1 MFRNRIRIFDEKL
14 IAMDLEARKIEF
26 IKDFLQ
32 LQSEEAIARLEKVL
46 KKEKRN
52 VIEKDFNPMT
62 QEELEQRIEKSEE
75 DFKNNRFK
83 KTSELFSKY
92 K

>member
-1 MFRNRIRIFDEKL
+1 
-14 IAMDLEARKIEF
+14 MDLEARKIEF

-32 LQSEEAIARLEKVL
+32 LQSEEAISRLERVL
-46 KKEKRN
+46 KKEKKN

-62 QEELEQRIEKSEE
+62 QKELDQRIDQSEE

-83 KTSELFSKY
+83 KTSDLLSKY